1 MSVGDVINT
10 CDHVITSETCDNGI
24 FTETSICKVMVTRS
38 NYEDLFCKKSVQ
50 QNSELITVTECLP
63 ARAMFKIILNIF
75 ERVPVSKAAALLQKL
90 NPSTV
95 ILFFKIPETT
105 VK

>member
-38 NYEDLFCKKSVQ
+38 NYENLFCKK
-50 QNSELITVTECLP
+50 
-63 ARAMFKIILNIF
+63 KI
-75 ERVPVSKAAALLQKL
+75 SAK
-90 NPSTV
+90 
-95 ILFFKIPETT
+95 
-105 VK
+105 